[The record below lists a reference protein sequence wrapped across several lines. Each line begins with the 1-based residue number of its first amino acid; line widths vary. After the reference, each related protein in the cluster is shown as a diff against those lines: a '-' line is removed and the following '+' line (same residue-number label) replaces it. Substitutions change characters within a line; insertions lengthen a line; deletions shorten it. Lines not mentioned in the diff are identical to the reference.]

1 MKCMKY
7 KDFYNIARYGNTAWK
22 GVYTAQEITQNAREY
37 YSDFLTSK
45 NSGGPTF
52 LIRRLMSLLAEDGS
66 EKAKM
71 WLYQIATELNMIH
84 LSYHFC
90 ESNNDWLE
98 QFVEK

>member
-1 MKCMKY
+1 MKCMEY
-7 KDFYNIARYGNTAWK
+7 KDFYDIAQYGNAVWK
-22 GVYTAQEITQNAREY
+22 GAYTAQEIIQNAREY

-66 EKAKM
+66 KKAKV
-71 WLYQIATELNMIH
+71 WLYQIATELNTIH

-90 ESNNDWLE
+90 KESKDWME
-98 QFVEK
+98 QFIEK

>member
-7 KDFYNIARYGNTAWK
+7 KNFYNIAQYGNTAWK
-22 GVYTAQEITQNAREY
+22 GAYTAQEIAQNAREY

-66 EKAKM
+66 EKNKSVVISDCYRIGCDSSE
-71 WLYQIATELNMIH
+71 LQIL
-84 LSYHFC
+84 
-90 ESNNDWLE
+90 
-98 QFVEK
+98 